1 MNKVA
6 IFTGSGSD
14 FYFKIENLIKSLKRF
29 KSFYKADLFIL
40 DVGLKEEQ
48 KKKLFKYAKK
58 IITPTDNFKFNFII
72 KNKWSRLYS
81 SRPFIKNYAP
91 GYETYIWI
99 DSDIMVQK
107 YQALIDLE
115 KITRNGKLGIVA
127 ESDNCY
133 ISDAVLNNE
142 VNDGYEKIYK
152 NLYIRRG
159 WTYKNLR
166 KYFNEKTAANY
177 SSLPC

>member
-48 KKKLFKYAKK
+48 KKKLSNYAKK

-99 DSDIMVQK
+99 DSDIIVQK

-133 ISDAVLNNE
+133 IRDAVLNN
-142 VNDGYEKIYK
+142 
-152 NLYIRRG
+152 
-159 WTYKNLR
+159 
-166 KYFNEKTAANY
+166 
-177 SSLPC
+177 